1 MANGKQKKSK
11 KKLFIFGGLG
21 LLVVALILFALLGGS
36 KEEIIQVQTEKVEKR
51 DITQKVTTTGR
62 IEPEFKVIITPEV
75 TGEIV
80 ALPVKEG
87 DKVKK
92 GDLLIKVNAKQ
103 YLADKESAEA
113 TLLSSKSS
121 LAMRKAELD
130 RITLDYERVKGLH
143 KKGLASDSEIETS
156 KSNFES
162 IKAAHD
168 GARADVMRTEAAL
181 RRAEEQLYKTSI
193 YSPMNGTV
201 TALNVELGERVLG
214 SGFSQGT
221 NIMTVSDLNNME
233 ASVEVDENDV
243 VIISIGDTARIKV
256 DAFGDKIFK
265 GIVSEIGNSAM
276 SSGLGTQDQ
285 VVNFNVKLKL
295 VDLDKGLRPGMSC
308 NADIET
314 ETIKNV
320 IAVPIQSVTAR
331 GNEMMK
337 KEAGDGEENPAQ
349 VKKQN
354 GSNKPKEIVFI
365 TKEGKAKSVEVET
378 GISDDN
384 YIYIKSGLSGG
395 EQVVTGSYKAISR
408 ELNDGATVR
417 VEEKKKS
424 FKDKES

>member
-51 DITQKVTTTGR
+51 DITQTVTTTGK
-62 IEPEFKVIITPEV
+62 IEPEFKVVITPEV

-80 ALPVKEG
+80 SLPVKEG
-87 DKVKK
+87 DKVRK
-92 GDLLIKVNAKQ
+92 GDLLIKINAKQ

-113 TLLSSKSS
+113 TLLASKST
-121 LAMRKAELD
+121 LAMRKAEVD
-130 RITLDYERVKGLH
+130 RITLEYERVKGLH
-143 KKGLASDSEIETS
+143 SKKLASDSELETT
-156 KSNFES
+156 KSNYES
-162 IKAAHD
+162 IKASYS
-168 GARADVMRTEAAL
+168 GAQANVQSTEASL
-181 RRAEEQLYKTSI
+181 RRSVEQLYKTSI
-193 YSPMNGTV
+193 YSPMDGTV
-201 TALNVELGERVLG
+201 TALNVEPGERVLG

-243 VIISIGDTARIKV
+243 VLISLGDTARIKV

-265 GIVSEIGNSAM
+265 GVVSEIGNSAI

-295 VDLDKGLRPGMSC
+295 VDIDKGVRPGMSC

-331 GNEMMK
+331 SDDFVK
-337 KEAGDGEENPAQ
+337 KEENEEENPATP
-349 VKKQN
+349 KKEN
-354 GSNKPKEIVFI
+354 GNNKPKEIVFLV
-365 TKEGKAKSVEVET
+365 KDAKAKSVTVET

-395 EQVVTGSYKAISR
+395 EMVVSGSYKAISR
-408 ELNDGATVR
+408 ELNDGSTVR

-424 FKDKES
+424 FTDKN

>member
-11 KKLFIFGGLG
+11 KKIFIFGGIG
-21 LLVVALILFALLGGS
+21 ILLVALVLFALLGGS

-51 DITQKVTTTGR
+51 DITQKVTTTGK
-62 IEPEFKVIITPEV
+62 IEPEFKVVITPEV

-92 GDLLIKVNAKQ
+92 GDLLIKINAKQ

-113 TLLSSKSS
+113 TLMSSKSS

-143 KKGLASDSEIETS
+143 RKGLASDSEIETA

-162 IKAAHD
+162 IKAAYD
-168 GARADVMRTEAAL
+168 GASADVMRTEASL
-181 RRAEEQLYKTSI
+181 RRAAEQLYKTSI
-193 YSPMNGTV
+193 YSPMDGTV
-201 TALNVELGERVLG
+201 TQLNVELGERVLG

-243 VIISIGDTARIKV
+243 VLITIGDTARIKV

-265 GIVSEIGNSAM
+265 GIVSEIGNSAI
-276 SSGLGTQDQ
+276 SSGIGTQDQ

-295 VDLDKGLRPGMSC
+295 IDLDKGLRPGMSC

-314 ETIKNV
+314 ETIQNV
-320 IAVPIQSVTAR
+320 LSVPIQSVTAR
-331 GNEMMK
+331 TSDFAK
-337 KEAGDGEENPAQ
+337 KEEGEEDNPAP
-349 VKKQN
+349 VKKEN
-354 GSNKPKEIVFI
+354 SNKKPKEIVFI
-365 TKEGKAKSVEVET
+365 VKDGKAKTLEVET

-384 YIYIKSGLSGG
+384 YIHVKTGLSGG
-395 EQVVTGSYKAISR
+395 EQVVSGSYKAISR
-408 ELNDGATVR
+408 ELNDGSTVR
-417 VEEKKKS
+417 VEEKKKFS
-424 FKDKES
+424 KDKK